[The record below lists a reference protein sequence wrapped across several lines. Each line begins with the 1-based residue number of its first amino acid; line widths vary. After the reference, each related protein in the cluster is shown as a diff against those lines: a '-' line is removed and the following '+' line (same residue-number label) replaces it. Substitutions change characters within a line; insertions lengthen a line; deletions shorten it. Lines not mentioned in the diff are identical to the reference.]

1 MGNLTLETK
10 KSIMEDFFCHFRD
23 RGLLQYL
30 EAAGFYEAPA
40 SKGHHGAYKGALFDH
55 SLQVAYELIN
65 LTDKLELKWERK
77 ESPAIVGMLHD
88 LCKIDA
94 YILVNDEEIV
104 ETQTLG
110 GEKNKVPIVTG
121 QHYEWNRQQL
131 LDGHGEKSCILALR
145 YIDLTD
151 EELMCI
157 RYHMGAFEGEKKWEK
172 YSAAV
177 AKYPNVLDTH
187 TADMIASQIKGV

>member
-1 MGNLTLETK
+1 MENLTLGTK

-65 LTDKLELKWERK
+65 LTDKLGLKWERK

-94 YILVNDEEIV
+94 YILVNDEEVV
-104 ETQTLG
+104 ETQTLT
-110 GEKNKVPIVTG
+110 GEKDRVKIVTG

-177 AKYPNVLDTH
+177 AKYPNVLYTH

>member
-1 MGNLTLETK
+1 MGMTLETK
-10 KSIMEDFFCHFRD
+10 KSIMEDFFCNFRSS
-23 RGLLQYL
+23 GLLEYL

-55 SLQVAYELIN
+55 SLQVTYELIK
-65 LTDKLELKWERK
+65 LTEKLDLKWERK

-94 YILVNDEEIV
+94 YILVNDEGIL
-104 ETQTLG
+104 ETQTLSDQ
-110 GEKNKVPIVTG
+110 KDRVPIVTG
-121 QHYEWNRQQL
+121 QHYEWNWQQL

-157 RYHMGAFEGEKKWEK
+157 RYHMGAFEGEKKWDK

-177 AKYPNVLDTH
+177 KKYPNVLYTH
-187 TADMIASQIKGV
+187 TADMIASQIKGM

>member
-94 YILVNDEEIV
+94 YTLVNDEEIV

-157 RYHMGAFEGEKKWEK
+157 RYHMGAFEGEKKWDK

-177 AKYPNVLDTH
+177 AKYPNVLYIH
-187 TADMIASQIKGV
+187 TADMIASQIKGI

>member
-10 KSIMEDFFCHFRD
+10 KNIMEDFFCHFRD

-110 GEKNKVPIVTG
+110 GEKNKEPIVTG

-177 AKYPNVLDTH
+177 AKYPNVLYTH

>member
-30 EAAGFYEAPA
+30 EAAGFCEAPA

-157 RYHMGAFEGEKKWEK
+157 RYHMGAFEGEKKWDK

-177 AKYPNVLDTH
+177 AKYPNVLYIH
-187 TADMIASQIKGV
+187 TADMIASQIKGI

>member
-88 LCKIDA
+88 LCKIDS

-110 GEKNKVPIVTG
+110 GEKK
-121 QHYEWNRQQL
+121 Q
-131 LDGHGEKSCILALR
+131 
-145 YIDLTD
+145 
-151 EELMCI
+151 
-157 RYHMGAFEGEKKWEK
+157 
-172 YSAAV
+172 SADCDRTT
-177 AKYPNVLDTH
+177 L
-187 TADMIASQIKGV
+187 

>member
-65 LTDKLELKWERK
+65 LTDKLGLKWERK

-177 AKYPNVLDTH
+177 AKYPNVLYTH

>member
-1 MGNLTLETK
+1 MENLTLETK
-10 KSIMEDFFCHFRD
+10 KSIMEDFFCHFRKS
-23 RGLLQYL
+23 GLLEYL

-40 SKGHHGAYKGALFDH
+40 SQGHHGAYKGALFDH

-65 LTDKLELKWERK
+65 LTERLGLKWERK

-94 YILVNDEEIV
+94 YILVPDEEIV
-104 ETQTLG
+104 RTQTLT
-110 GEKNKVPIVTG
+110 GEDTKVPIVTG
-121 QHYEWNRQQL
+121 YHYEWNRQQL

-145 YIDLTD
+145 YMDLTD

-157 RYHMGAFEGEKKWEK
+157 RYHMGAFEGEKKWDK

-177 AKYPNVLDTH
+177 KKYPNVLYTH